1 MRSSYFLISIRLYFI
16 IIVYVLCCAVLCA
29 AAAVAAAV
37 SFEEEVYGSPD
48 LWIVLYHGG
57 TGDIKSSEH
66 KINFLRL
73 ASDME
78 GYVRALA
85 LLHPRL
91 QQCGVSC
98 CCCR

>member
-1 MRSSYFLISIRLYFI
+1 M
-16 IIVYVLCCAVLCA
+16 LCCAVLCA

-78 GYVRALA
+78 GYVRTLA
-85 LLHPRL
+85 PLHPCTL
-91 QQCGVSC
+91 ACNSVVLAVAVAVECCGVAWPIVSLLV
-98 CCCR
+98 R